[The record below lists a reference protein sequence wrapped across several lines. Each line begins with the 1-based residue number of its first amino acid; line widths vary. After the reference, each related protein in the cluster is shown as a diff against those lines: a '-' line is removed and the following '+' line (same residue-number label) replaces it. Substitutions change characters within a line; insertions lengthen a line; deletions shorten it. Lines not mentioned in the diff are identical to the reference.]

1 MAKKKKRNYKRVNK
15 ELNRLLKEKRSI
27 DDIAML
33 EKSDNSIINGKKMSN
48 NTNTSNK
55 KREVIIA
62 PERKNTTK
70 RKESVVVP
78 ERKKVSSGANNHTD
92 KKRKVVVSQKT
103 KQQLKRKTTTQNE
116 ISEHTLRLN
125 QLVDDM
131 KSLYDAENV
140 IEDIK
145 KEQEKLE
152 EPDFYEDPSTLVT
165 DAIVH
170 KGEDE
175 ILPKRKINAL
185 NIIAVILFVIFI
197 LLLIAFI
204 VFLIYVCTY

>member
-33 EKSDNSIINGKKMSN
+33 EKSENSFIGDKKVSSN
-48 NTNTSNK
+48 DTSSK
-55 KREVIIA
+55 KKEAIVT
-62 PERKNTTK
+62 PERKNSTK
-70 RKESVVVP
+70 RKDSVVVP
-78 ERKKVSSGANNHTD
+78 ERKKESTSGNNRTN

-103 KQQLKRKTTTQNE
+103 KQNLKRKTTTQNE
-116 ISEHTLRLN
+116 VSEHTLRLN

-131 KSLYDAENV
+131 KSLYDADNV

-152 EPDFYEDPSTLVT
+152 EPDFYEDPATLVT
-165 DAIVH
+165 DAAIRQPD
-170 KGEDE
+170 DE
-175 ILPKRKINAL
+175 IVPKRKINAL

-204 VFLIYVCTY
+204 IFLIYVCTY